1 MERRHDA
8 YGGLAVDGTKLHT
21 IGRLEDIGGSQRL
34 RCRPERLFD
43 LVSVELM
50 HALLYLLEQ
59 RRSVLRGQCWQIE
72 GRCATAR
79 AAGDDVDVLT
89 SSEGHVGRA
98 TGA

>member
-1 MERRHDA
+1 MRSRSE
-8 YGGLAVDGTKLHT
+8 G
-21 IGRLEDIGGSQRL
+21 
-34 RCRPERLFD
+34 LFD

-50 HALLYLLEQ
+50 HALQYLLAE
-59 RRSVLRGQCWQIE
+59 RRSVLPGQRRQVE

-89 SSEGHVGRA
+89 TVEGHLGRA